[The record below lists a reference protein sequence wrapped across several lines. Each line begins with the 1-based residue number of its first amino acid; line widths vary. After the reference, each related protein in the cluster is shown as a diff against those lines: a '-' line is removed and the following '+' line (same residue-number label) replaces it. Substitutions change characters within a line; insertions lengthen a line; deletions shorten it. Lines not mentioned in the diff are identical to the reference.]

1 MLIIQILI
9 LWNSSSSP
17 YMSPVSFD
25 VSSHSPLSFANNY
38 SSLHFISKLHTKLS
52 LFLCIYCASSRKV
65 RVSWAFWLCFP
76 LPCFVLKPLLC
87 FESLSMPS
95 HLHAN
100 YLSPRYL
107 PSFPLTNLLLTLTLS
122 FLNVLGQWFCFC
134 VCCIPVWSIKLF

>member
-38 SSLHFISKLHTKLS
+38 NSLHFISKLHTKLS
-52 LFLCIYCASSRKV
+52 LFLCIYCAFSRKV

-76 LPCFVLKPLLC
+76 LPWNVFWKPKNAKSFTCKLPEPTLFAQLPLDKPTFDTNFILFKCLRTVILLLC
-87 FESLSMPS
+87 L
-95 HLHAN
+95 LHTSVE
-100 YLSPRYL
+100 Y
-107 PSFPLTNLLLTLTLS
+107 
-122 FLNVLGQWFCFC
+122 
-134 VCCIPVWSIKLF
+134 